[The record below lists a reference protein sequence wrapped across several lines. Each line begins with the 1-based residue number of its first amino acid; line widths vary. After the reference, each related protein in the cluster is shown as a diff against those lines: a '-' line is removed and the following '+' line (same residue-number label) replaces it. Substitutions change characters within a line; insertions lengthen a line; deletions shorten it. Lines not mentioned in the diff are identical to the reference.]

1 MEWTLA
7 GTELLNLVAPVR
19 CSGCQVVDCRL
30 CHSCHTFLFSG
41 ASSRVS
47 TMSIAGHFIPVY
59 SAGEYSGVR
68 RSCLLDFKN
77 GSRRY
82 LAKNLLG
89 GAGSFVDSLR
99 RQDSSVMAI
108 VPTPSSLRGQWSRGF
123 SPTGLLAK
131 ALRQELPRSVVS
143 RSLARRGLA
152 GVLRKPEQTP
162 RPRAQRL
169 ARSDSDFRVR
179 DFTRREPLVLI
190 DDVAVTGGTLRGAT
204 GALIAAGYS
213 VLAVVVAAHVPG
225 RDFFSLNP

>member
-1 MEWTLA
+1 MKLKTA
-7 GTELLNLVAPVR
+7 ATELMNLVAPVR
-19 CSGCQVVDCRL
+19 CSGCHIVDLRL

-47 TMSIAGHFIPVY
+47 TMSIAGRSIPIY

-82 LAKNLLG
+82 LAKHLLG
-89 GAGSFVDSLR
+89 GAGAFTDSLR
-99 RQDSSVMAI
+99 HPDSSVLTI

-131 ALRQELPRSVVS
+131 ALHQELASTVVN
-143 RSLARRGLA
+143 RSLVRRGLA
-152 GVLRKPEQTP
+152 GVLRKPQHTR

-169 ARSDSDFRVR
+169 ARSDQDFRVR
-179 DFTRREPLVLI
+179 EFAPQVPIVLV
-190 DDVAVTGGTLRGAT
+190 DDVAVTGGTLRAAT
-204 GALIAAGYS
+204 VALIAAERC

-225 RDFFSLNP
+225 REFFSLNP